1 MGRDMER
8 SMPPADGDLYA
19 KYFEKC
25 HEPLENRDRVWKAVT
40 RYLQR
45 RYIPRDAAV
54 LELGAGYCPFINQ
67 VHARDKYALDR
78 DHTVTQYAISTVRTF
93 VQSCTDLSN
102 LPAGYFDLVF
112 ASNLLEHLTLSEA
125 GATLDQARSVL
136 KPGGHIVLL
145 QPNFTYAYRQ
155 YFDDVTHMQIFTHVS
170 LADFLKLHGFSIH
183 EVMAKFLPFSMRG
196 TRIPTF
202 PWLVALYLRSPIK
215 PFAGQMLVVGRR

>member
-40 RYLQR
+40 RYSASLHSER
-45 RYIPRDAAV
+45 LRPSWNSARGIAHSSISPR
-54 LELGAGYCPFINQ
+54 ERQ
-67 VHARDKYALDR
+67 YALDR

-183 EVMAKFLPFSMRG
+183 EVMAKFLPFSMRS